1 MKQLTLLFFAVY
13 FSVNILT
20 AQNKLTVNGQ
30 AITFDCAKVLSVDE
44 LDTIAFQRVKI
55 YHAEINTNCLELGV
69 TCGDC
74 DANIELV
81 TDNKLVESQSLR
93 LNFLL
98 RYDANSKPCKTALK
112 TKLYFDLLP
121 YKNMRSGHYIIIS
134 LTGEKFNLSYK

>member
-1 MKQLTLLFFAVY
+1 MKCFALLLFAVV
-13 FSVNILT
+13 SVSAIP
-20 AQNKLTVNGQ
+20 AQNKLRVNGQ
-30 AITFDCAKVLSVDE
+30 PITFDCAKIVTVDE

-74 DANIELV
+74 ETNLELV
-81 TDNKLVESQSLR
+81 TDNKLIEGQTLK

-98 RYDANSKPCKTALK
+98 RYDTNSKPCQTPLK

-121 YKNMRSGHYIIIS
+121 YKNMRTGRYLLIS
-134 LTGEKFNLSYK
+134 LLGEKFNLSYK

>member
-1 MKQLTLLFFAVY
+1 MRTLVISFFAICLATGA
-13 FSVNILT
+13 F

-30 AITFDCAKVLSVDE
+30 PITFDCAKVVPVDE

-55 YHAEINTNCLELGV
+55 YHAEINNNCLELGV

-74 DANIELV
+74 EANIELV
-81 TDNKLVESQSLR
+81 TDNKLVEGQVLK

-98 RYDANSKPCKTALK
+98 RYDASSKPCKTPLK

-121 YKNMRSGHYIIIS
+121 YKNMRTGRYILIS
-134 LTGEKFNLSYK
+134 LLGEKFNLSYK

>member
-1 MKQLTLLFFAVY
+1 MRTLASVY
-13 FSVNILT
+13 FLIGLASGLF

-30 AITFDCAKVLSVDE
+30 PITFDCAKIMTVDE

-55 YHAEINTNCLELGV
+55 YHAEINNNCLELGV

-74 DANIELV
+74 EANVELV
-81 TDNKLVESQSLR
+81 TDNKLIEGQVLK

-98 RYDANSKPCKTALK
+98 RYDANSKPCPTPLK

-121 YKNMRSGHYIIIS
+121 YKNMRTGRFIIVS
-134 LTGEKFNLSYK
+134 LLGEKFNLSYK